1 MSTTGN
7 NTGTVSCPGSMCVDM
22 NAREVNIVAAHNK
35 DSLTLV
41 SNDNKEC
48 QPVQAASSLCWS
60 RDLVLP
66 CETASIAELEIQES
80 TITSCIR

>member
-1 MSTTGN
+1 
-7 NTGTVSCPGSMCVDM
+7 M

-48 QPVQAASSLCWS
+48 QPVQAASSLY
-60 RDLVLP
+60 
-66 CETASIAELEIQES
+66 
-80 TITSCIR
+80 